1 MNRRAFRSMSVFGLV
16 TLLSR
21 ITGLLREMVNT
32 RMIPTTNGVMDAFL
46 VAYMIP
52 NFLRRLFAEGAFS
65 QAFVPVVS
73 EYRARRTPEEVREL
87 VDCVAGTLGLFLAVV
102 SLIAVLI
109 APLLIWVFA
118 PGFSHDA
125 GKFALAAEM
134 LRWTFPYLLFVS
146 LTALAGGVLNSYD
159 RFALPAFSSVLLNV
173 IMIAFAAW
181 VSPHVANPG
190 LALAIG
196 VFVAGIVQV
205 MVQLPPL
212 LKMGLVRRPHW
223 NFKHEGVR
231 RIGRLMLPAIVGS
244 SMGQLSVML
253 SGEIAS
259 FLASGSIAWLYYADR
274 LVEFPLGVF
283 SIALATVILPS
294 LSAHHSQDSP
304 EQFTA
309 TLDWALRMLCVVVIP
324 ASVALF
330 VLAGPLTTVIF
341 HGGKFTALD
350 VQMTT
355 WAVMAYALAL
365 FGWSLVKVLAPGY
378 FARQD
383 TKTPVRTAMQS
394 FGLTMALNI
403 VAIVTLKW
411 LGRTGDLGAHVLLAL
426 ATAAGALLNAWL
438 LYRGLRKQAVYH
450 PTKGWSVLL
459 LQILVANVV
468 MGTFLYLY
476 AGDTIQWVQMA
487 SSKRVLRLAELI
499 AAGGALYFVSL
510 WLVGMRPKHFKH

>member
-1 MNRRAFRSMSVFGLV
+1 MGVFGVV

-73 EYRARRTPEEVREL
+73 EYRARRSHDEVREL
-87 VDCVAGTLGLFLAVV
+87 VDSVAGTLGLFLAIV
-102 SLIAVLI
+102 SLVAVLI

-118 PGFSHDA
+118 PGFSQDA
-125 GKFALAAEM
+125 TKFALAAEM

-146 LTALAGGVLNSYD
+146 LTALAGGVLNSYEH
-159 RFALPAFSSVLLNV
+159 FALPAFSSVLLNV

-190 LALAIG
+190 LALAVG
-196 VFVAGIVQV
+196 VFVAGVVQV
-205 MVQLPPL
+205 VVQLPPL
-212 LKMGLVRRPHW
+212 LKMALVRKPHW

-294 LSAHHSQDSP
+294 LSAHHAKASP
-304 EQFTA
+304 QQFTA
-309 TLDWALRMLCVVVIP
+309 TLDWALRMLCVIVIP

-330 VLAGPLTTVIF
+330 LLAGPLTTVIF

-383 TKTPVRTAMQS
+383 TKTPVKTAMQS
-394 FGLTMALNI
+394 FGLTMALNVLSII
-403 VAIVTLKW
+403 VLKI
-411 LGRTGDLGAHVLLAL
+411 LGRTSEQGAHVLLAL
-426 ATAAGALLNAWL
+426 AAAAGALLNAWL

-450 PTKGWSVLL
+450 PTKGWLRLFTQVVL
-459 LQILVANVV
+459 ANSV
-468 MGTFLYLY
+468 MGAFLYFYSGDATDWLKL
-476 AGDTIQWVQMA
+476 AGV
-487 SSKRVLRLAELI
+487 KRVWWLAELI
-499 AAGGALYFVSL
+499 AGGGALYFLSL
-510 WLVGMRPKHFKH
+510 WLLGMRPRHFKH

>member
-1 MNRRAFRSMSVFGLV
+1 MNRRAFRSMGVFGLV

-73 EYRARRTPEEVREL
+73 EYRARRSHDEVREL
-87 VDCVAGTLGLFLAVV
+87 VDSVAGTLGLFLAIV
-102 SLIAVLI
+102 SLLAVLI
-109 APLLIWVFA
+109 APVLVYIFA
-118 PGFSHDA
+118 PGFSQDA
-125 GKFALAAEM
+125 TKFELATQM

-146 LTALAGGVLNSYD
+146 LTALAGGVLNSYEH
-159 RFALPAFSSVLLNV
+159 FALPAFSSVLLNV

-181 VSPHVANPG
+181 VSPRVSNPG
-190 LALAIG
+190 LALAVG
-196 VFVAGIVQV
+196 VFVAGVVQV
-205 MVQLPPL
+205 TVQLPPL
-212 LKMGLVRRPHW
+212 MKMALVRRPRW
-223 NFKHEGVR
+223 NFRHEGVR

-294 LSAHHSQDSP
+294 LSAHHAKESP

-309 TLDWALRMLCVVVIP
+309 TLDWALRMLCLIVIP
-324 ASVALF
+324 ACVALF
-330 VLAGPLTTVIF
+330 LLAGPLTTVLF

-350 VQMTT
+350 VRMTT
-355 WAVMAYALAL
+355 WAVMAYAIAL

-383 TKTPVRTAMQS
+383 TKTPVRTAMQA
-394 FGLTMALNI
+394 FGLTMTLNVLSI
-403 VAIVTLKW
+403 VALKL
-411 LGRTGDLGAHVLLAL
+411 LGRTSELGAHVLLAL
-426 ATAAGALLNAWL
+426 SAAAGALLNAWL
-438 LYRGLRKQAVYH
+438 LYRGLRMQAVYH
-450 PTKGWSVLL
+450 PTQGWLRLL
-459 LQILVANVV
+459 GQIALANVT
-468 MGTFLYLY
+468 MGLFLYGY
-476 AGDTIQWVQMA
+476 AGDMTEW
-487 SSKRVLRLAELI
+487 LRLASFKRVWWLAQLI
-499 AAGGALYFVSL
+499 AGGGALYFVSL
-510 WLVGMRPKHFKH
+510 WLLGLRPRHFKH